1 MHFIELLGTNNKNF
15 KIKFISILKQTSI
28 FDTKTLSSLYD
39 SLLDS
44 KKVIIEFKELDICYL
59 NDIAIEL
66 AELEIRIGQS
76 SFHEED
82 GYSFEE

>member
-1 MHFIELLGTNNKNF
+1 MHQIELLGTSNKNF
-15 KIKFISILKQTSI
+15 RIKFISILKQTSV

-39 SLLDS
+39 SLCDS
-44 KKVIIEFKELDICYL
+44 KKVIIKFKGLDISYL
-59 NDIAIEL
+59 NDIVLEL

>member
-1 MHFIELLGTNNKNF
+1 MHQIELLGTGNKNF

-44 KKVIIEFKELDICYL
+44 KKVIIKFKELDISYL
-59 NDIAIEL
+59 NDIVTEL
-66 AELEIRIGQS
+66 AELEIRIGWA

-82 GYSFEE
+82 GCSFEE